1 MILSGTANAIG
12 NRATL
17 DDLFRRV
24 GVRHPDGLALADP
37 PNCELITRQPPRCLT
52 YAEADRAISTLA
64 AKLRALGL
72 QTDAVVAIQL
82 ANTVDSVIALLGVLR
97 AGMIAVPLPLLWRV
111 QEAAAALS
119 TIGAKAIIT
128 CARAGAYAQAE
139 IAMQVAAEMFPIRY
153 VCGFGD
159 NLPDG
164 VVPLDERVDA
174 PVVDFYQPT
183 ARPGDAAAHVAV
195 VTFDVT
201 AEGFVPRARSHRELI
216 AGGLAAFLE
225 GGIARDAAILSAIPA
240 SSFAG
245 IALTLVP
252 WLLSGGTLGLHH
264 GFDPDVFGEQMRA
277 IQPAAVVLPGPALTP
292 LAQTGLLGEPV
303 KTVLGLWRAPDQIAA
318 AASWQ
323 GEAALVDLACFGE
336 VGLLPARRGPD
347 GRPAP
352 LPLGLVA
359 VPHGAAETV
368 AVAETMRNKTGT
380 LVLRG
385 PMVPTRPFPPVA
397 EPGGEDRF
405 APDGFVDTGYV
416 CKISREAGTLTLTA
430 PPSGITAMGYY
441 RFRQSEVDAVV
452 ATADPSA
459 VIVALPDAQLGQRL
473 AGRARN
479 GEAITAE
486 LEAYGVNALVAGAF
500 RPRGIAA

>member
-1 MILSGTANAIG
+1 MILSGTANATG

-17 DDLFRRV
+17 DDLFRRA
-24 GVRHPDGLALADP
+24 GVRHSDGLALADP
-37 PNCELITRQPPRCLT
+37 PNCELLNRQPPRCLT

-82 ANTVDSVIALLGVLR
+82 ANTIDSVIALLGVLR
-97 AGMIAVPLPLLWRV
+97 AGMIAAPLPLLWRV
-111 QEAAAALS
+111 QEAVSALS
-119 TIGAKAIIT
+119 AIGAKAIIT
-128 CARAGAYAQAE
+128 CAHAGAYAQAE
-139 IAMQVAAEMFPIRY
+139 IAMQAAAELFPIRY

-164 VVPLDERVDA
+164 VVPLDERADA
-174 PVVDFYQPT
+174 PVVDFYQPAT
-183 ARPGDAAAHVAV
+183 RPGDAAAHVAAI
-195 VTFDVT
+195 TFDIT

-240 SSFAG
+240 TSFAG
-245 IALTLVP
+245 IALTVVP

-264 GFDPDVFGEQMRA
+264 GFDPAVFAEQTRA
-277 IQPAAVVLPGPALTP
+277 LQPAAVVLPAPALTP
-292 LAQTGLLGEPV
+292 LTQAGLLDEPV
-303 KTVLGLWRAPDQIAA
+303 KTILGLWRAPEQIAG

-323 GEAALVDLACFGE
+323 GNAVLIDVASFGE
-336 VGLLPARRGPD
+336 IGLLPARRGSD

-359 VPHGAAETV
+359 VPHGSAETV
-368 AVAETMRNKTGT
+368 AVAETTRNKTGT
-380 LVLRG
+380 LMLRG
-385 PMVPTRPFPPVA
+385 PMVPTRPFPPIV

-405 APDGFVDTGYV
+405 APDGFVDTGYG
-416 CKISREAGTLTLTA
+416 CKISREAGAFTLTA
-430 PPSGITAMGYY
+430 PPSGITAVGFY

-459 VIVALPDAQLGQRL
+459 VIVALPDAHLGQRL
-473 AGRARN
+473 AGRARD
-479 GEAITAE
+479 GAAIAAE

-500 RPRGIAA
+500 RLRGIAA

>member
-1 MILSGTANAIG
+1 MILSGTADAIG

-111 QEAAAALS
+111 QEVAAALS

-277 IQPAAVVLPGPALTP
+277 IQPAAVVLPGPALSP

-303 KTVLGLWRAPDQIAA
+303 
-318 AASWQ
+318 
-323 GEAALVDLACFGE
+323 
-336 VGLLPARRGPD
+336 
-347 GRPAP
+347 
-352 LPLGLVA
+352 
-359 VPHGAAETV
+359 
-368 AVAETMRNKTGT
+368 
-380 LVLRG
+380 
-385 PMVPTRPFPPVA
+385 
-397 EPGGEDRF
+397 
-405 APDGFVDTGYV
+405 
-416 CKISREAGTLTLTA
+416 
-430 PPSGITAMGYY
+430 
-441 RFRQSEVDAVV
+441 
-452 ATADPSA
+452 
-459 VIVALPDAQLGQRL
+459 
-473 AGRARN
+473 
-479 GEAITAE
+479 
-486 LEAYGVNALVAGAF
+486 
-500 RPRGIAA
+500 

>member
-12 NRATL
+12 NSATL
-17 DDLFRRV
+17 DDLFRRA
-24 GVRHPDGLALADP
+24 GVRHADGLALADP
-37 PNCELITRQPPRCLT
+37 PDCELLTRRPPRCLT

-64 AKLRALGL
+64 ARLRALGL

-97 AGMIAVPLPLLWRV
+97 AGMIAVPVPLLWRV
-111 QEAAAALS
+111 QETVSALS
-119 TIGAKAIIT
+119 AIGAKAIIT

-139 IAMQVAAEMFPIRY
+139 IAMQVAAELFPIRY

-164 VVPLDERVDA
+164 VVPLDERADA
-174 PVVDFYQPT
+174 TVADFYQPA

-195 VTFDVT
+195 VTIDVT

-240 SSFAG
+240 ASFAG
-245 IALTLVP
+245 IALTVVP

-264 GFDPDVFGEQMRA
+264 GFDPDVFGEQTRA
-277 IQPAAVVLPGPALTP
+277 IQPAAVVLPGPALMP
-292 LAQTGLLGEPV
+292 LAQAGLLGEPI
-303 KTVLGLWRAPDQIAA
+303 KTVFGLWRAPEQLAA
-318 AASWQ
+318 AVAWQ
-323 GEAALVDLACFGE
+323 GAAALVDIASFGE
-336 VGLLPARRGPD
+336 IGLLPARRRPE

-359 VPHGAAETV
+359 VPRGGAETV

-385 PMVPTRPFPPVA
+385 PMVPVRPFPPA
-397 EPGGEDRF
+397 ELGGDDRF

-416 CKISREAGTLTLTA
+416 CKISREAGTFMLTA
-430 PPSGITAMGYY
+430 PPAGITAMGFY

-473 AGRARN
+473 AGRARG

-486 LEAYGVNALVAGAF
+486 LEAYGVNALIAGAF